1 MKSIRVQLRGKHA
14 RNLCTNSVECK
25 SETSRRAF
33 LIRDLCEISVPSWE
47 PNRQLKDLVSIC
59 LDK

>member
-14 RNLCTNSVECK
+14 RNLCTNRVECK
-25 SETSRRAF
+25 SETSQRAF
-33 LIRDLCEISVPSWE
+33 LFRDLISVPSWE